1 MVGHRPVPR
10 HSKAGISPAS
20 GDGRKWACCPAP
32 RLEYFPSAWGLSVT
46 RRKPEDSCGA
56 FPQRLGM
63 VGASETQTGHPCRI
77 SPVSGDDRI
86 DSAISHPSGKYFP
99 SAWGWSGRCR
109 NRCCWDVCSSP
120 VSGDGR
126 VWLVEKTRATECFPS
141 AWGWSGVDDERQFG
155 HSMAP
160 QRLGIDGAQPH
171 QCSGWR
177 ISPASGDGRC
187 GCVKSTGS
195 HCVFP
200 QRLGIVG
207 VQPSRRCAQKRISP
221 ASGDG
226 RGLLRSS
233 RKSRQYFPSVWG
245 FPSVA
250 GYRIGSLC
258 GFLSDWGFFIYK
270 IICTGGLTV

>member
-1 MVGHRPVPR
+1 
-10 HSKAGISPAS
+10 
-20 GDGRKWACCPAP
+20 
-32 RLEYFPSAWGLSVT
+32 
-46 RRKPEDSCGA
+46 
-56 FPQRLGM
+56 
-63 VGASETQTGHPCRI
+63 
-77 SPVSGDDRI
+77 
-86 DSAISHPSGKYFP
+86 
-99 SAWGWSGRCR
+99 
-109 NRCCWDVCSSP
+109 
-120 VSGDGR
+120 
-126 VWLVEKTRATECFPS
+126 
-141 AWGWSGVDDERQFG
+141 
-155 HSMAP
+155 MAP

-177 ISPASGDGRC
+177 ISPAAGDGRC

-245 FPSVA
+245 LSAHGFAFTSNQSDFPSVWGFPSVA
-250 GYRIGSLC
+250 GYRIPAPRGVFYCLKKFGTPKNPTFQLHHSELVKALTGQIPKLCHGQEDDKRCNSLKQTKP
-258 GFLSDWGFFIYK
+258 SWSS
-270 IICTGGLTV
+270 VPA